1 MCFGGSSAPRVQQTA
16 AVTPVV
22 QPSQAISDQADAAAA
37 AERRR
42 LQAAAGQKST
52 IVTGGSGA
60 ALPTSGQKTLIGS

>member
-1 MCFGGSSAPRVQQTA
+1 MCFGGPSAPKVQQTA

-22 QPSQAISDQADAAAA
+22 QPSQAISDQSDAAAA

-42 LQAAAGQKST
+42 LQSIAGQQST

-60 ALPTSGQKTLIGS
+60 ATPTGGTKTLIGS